1 MGFPIRGWGVA
12 ALVLTAV
19 AGGCQRPQSSA
30 VGFNL
35 LLVTLDTVRADRLGA
50 YGARGADTPN
60 LDRLAAEGVRFSSA
74 ASPVPLTLPAHASIL
89 SGLLPPRHG
98 LRNNGAGCFPEEPSL
113 LATRLSSAGYRT
125 GAFVGAF
132 VLDRRFGLA
141 RGFEHYDDEID
152 ALARTVAGLDA
163 ERPAGAVVDHA
174 LAWLTQAETRPFFA
188 WVHLYDA
195 HAPYEPPEPYRGRFA
210 GRLYD
215 GEIALV
221 DAEVGRLFAHLD
233 QHNLGS
239 RTVVAVVGDHGEALG
254 EHGELTHGLLLY
266 EGSLRVPFLL
276 VAPGVLPSGWV
287 VEEPVSLADVAP
299 TLAGLLGWPLAGTPQ
314 RPLDGRDLSEAL
326 RARRQPPAADVYA
339 ETHYPATFLWS
350 PLAALRRGSLK
361 YVAAPRP
368 ELYDLAIDPEEQH
381 NLLPAAAGRER
392 ELMAALAAL
401 ASAEGPAAPAPRLD
415 AEARAR
421 LESLGY
427 LSGGGGPTP
436 STASPRDPKDMVAA
450 FRAFEEAHWALIGGR
465 TDAAVA
471 SFEKLVQVDP
481 GNPVFVGQ
489 FAEACRRAG
498 LPDRAVELYRQAVTL
513 APSDSDSRYNLAV
526 TLQEAGR
533 QEEAITALTTAI
545 WLEPGR
551 PEAHNALGIALLLR
565 GDLPGAREE
574 FARTT
579 ELDPRNANAHNNL
592 GNVLRELGRLDEA
605 ERAYRQATELAPDYA
620 DPCNGLGT
628 LEVQRDRPA
637 LAIPWFDRAIALAPD
652 LHEARFNRAIAL
664 ELSGNRTAAIA
675 GYRDFLTQCEK
686 DPQFS
691 QQRQAARTLLA
702 RLERAG
708 SDAAGAATTGGEERT
723 QDQR

>member
-1 MGFPIRGWGVA
+1 MTRLPHCWG
-12 ALVLTAV
+12 ALVALAIAAV
-19 AGGCQRPQSSA
+19 AGGCQRQPPSA
-30 VGFNL
+30 AGFNL
-35 LLVTLDTVRADRLGA
+35 VLVTLDTVRGDHLGA
-50 YGARGADTPN
+50 YGARDAQTPN
-60 LDRLAAEGVRFSSA
+60 LDRLAAEGVRFASA
-74 ASPVPLTLPAHASIL
+74 TSPVPLTLPAHASIL

-98 LRNNGAGCFPEEPSL
+98 LRNNGAGSFPGEPQL

-163 ERPAGAVVDHA
+163 ERPAPAVVDRA
-174 LAWLTQAETRPFFA
+174 LAWLEQADGRPFFA

-195 HAPYEPPEPYRGRFA
+195 HAPYEPPEPYRSRFA

-221 DAEVGRLFAHLD
+221 DTEVGRLLAHLE
-233 QHNLGS
+233 QHNLAS
-239 RTVVAVVGDHGEALG
+239 KTVVAVVGDHGEALG

-266 EGSLRVPFLL
+266 EGSLRVPLL
-276 VAPGVLPSGWV
+276 LAAPGVLPSGWV
-287 VEEPVSLADVAP
+287 IEEPVGLADIAT
-299 TLAGLLGWPLAGTPQ
+299 TLAGLLGQPLSSTPE
-314 RPLDGRDLSEAL
+314 RPLDGRDLSGAL
-326 RARRQPPAADVYA
+326 RARREPPSADLYA
-339 ETHYPATFLWS
+339 ETRYPTTFMWS
-350 PLAALRRGSLK
+350 PLAALRRGNLK

-368 ELYDLAIDPEEQH
+368 ELYDLSSDPEEQH
-381 NLLPAAAGRER
+381 NLLPAAAGRET

-401 ASAEGPAAPAPRLD
+401 ASAEGPAAPAPKLD

-427 LSGGGGPTP
+427 LSGGGQPTDQ
-436 STASPRDPKDMVAA
+436 AAGPRDPKDMVAA

-465 TDAAVA
+465 TDVALAA
-471 SFEKLVQVDP
+471 FETLVVSDP

-498 LPDRAVELYRQAVTL
+498 RLDRAVELYRQAVAL
-513 APSDSDSRYNLAV
+513 APSDSEARYNLAV

-533 QEEAITALTTAI
+533 QEEAVTALTTAI
-545 WLEPGR
+545 WLDPGR
-551 PEAHNALGIALLLR
+551 PEAHNALGIALLQR
-565 GDLPGAREE
+565 GDLAGAREQ

-579 ELDPRNANAHNNL
+579 ELDRRNANAFNNL

-605 ERAYRQATELAPDYA
+605 EQAYRQASKLAPDYA

-637 LAIPWFDRAIALAPD
+637 QAIPWFDRAIALAPG

-675 GYRDFLTQCEK
+675 GYRDYLAATAG
-686 DPQFS
+686 DRQFAQ
-691 QQRQAARTLLA
+691 QQRAARQLLA
-702 RLERAG
+702 RLERSAPG
-708 SDAAGAATTGGEERT
+708 SHGPS
-723 QDQR
+723 